1 MDWIIKLQ
9 NWQFYM
15 GFPGGS
21 VGKESACNVCRLMSS
36 WLSTLLYGQP
46 RITDTPN
53 THNYLTWLGSWGHH
67 SRSSVDPDG
76 SCFSFPFEDFP
87 HLAHYHSF
95 KQDSCQYSYWLQC
108 PQKQFFQYSGFSRFF
123 WPFLFFHLKCPIPL
137 SCLQHWSSSFYFW
150 NTTLFWFLY
159 SSLDKC
165 IQYPLL
171 VSVSQLTSICGVP
184 QNLVF
189 GFLFFFTYALASL
202 LSIFSVISHYSYSQ
216 VQNSQPS
223 LRRLCLET
231 RLLLIFSLEG
241 IIAYHTPSIIPFK
254 AVPPQC
260 HTFFCL
266 CVPTHWLPIRGMFFL
281 MLDLAY
287 VTPESSA

>member
-1 MDWIIKLQ
+1 MKLQ

-46 RITDTPN
+46 CITDTPN

-95 KQDSCQYSYWLQC
+95 KHDSCQYSYWLQC

-123 WPFLFFHLKCPIPL
+123 DLFSFFTSNAQFHCHVFSIGALHFISGIPLFFGSYIPHWTSVFNILCWFLFLDWPL
-137 SCLQHWSSSFYFW
+137 SVGCPRTWSSDFF
-150 NTTLFWFLY
+150 F
-159 SSLDKC
+159 SLPMLSLPC
-165 IQYPLL
+165 L
-171 VSVSQLTSICGVP
+171 VSFQWFP
-184 QNLVF
+184 
-189 GFLFFFTYALASL
+189 
-202 LSIFSVISHYSYSQ
+202 IFPTVKSRIL
-216 VQNSQPS
+216 N
-223 LRRLCLET
+223 RR
-231 RLLLIFSLEG
+231 SEG
-241 IIAYHTPSIIPFK
+241 
-254 AVPPQC
+254 
-260 HTFFCL
+260 
-266 CVPTHWLPIRGMFFL
+266 
-281 MLDLAY
+281 
-287 VTPESSA
+287 SA